1 MGPFEA
7 TINTGAI
14 QPPPQHKGRVPQCAR
29 NNLLQLHRK
38 FDELENQGVFARP
51 ESLGITAEYLNPS
64 FFVKK
69 TSGRFRLVTAFAEVG
84 RYSKP
89 QPSLMP
95 DVDSTLGSIARWK
108 YLITSDLTSAFY
120 QIPLS
125 KSSMKYCR
133 VATPYRGVRVYT
145 RCAMGMPGSE
155 TALEELMF
163 RVLGN
168 SIQDGIVAKL
178 ADDLY
183 CGGNTLDELLSNW
196 KRVLDALQKSNLKLP
211 PSKTIICPR
220 STTILGWIWSQGV
233 LSASPHRV
241 AVLVKCLVPLLTLS
255 VDNALLLALIRF
267 SVEYYQTALPI
278 LPHWKVQLLDISSK
292 TRLFGKMI
300 YIRSFI
306 VHKKLFPPTSP

>member
-1 MGPFEA
+1 M
-7 TINTGAI
+7 
-14 QPPPQHKGRVPQCAR
+14 
-29 NNLLQLHRK
+29 HRK

-51 ESLGITAEYLNPS
+51 EFLGITAEYLNPS
-64 FFVKK
+64 FLVKK
-69 TSGRFRLVTAFAEVG
+69 TSGGFRLVTAFAEVG

-95 DVDSTLGSIARWK
+95 DVDSTLRSIARWK
-108 YLITSDLTSAFY
+108 YLITSDLTSTFY

-133 VATPYRGVRVYT
+133 VATPYRGVKVYT

-168 SIQDGIVAKL
+168 CIQDGIVAKL

-196 KRVLDALQKSNLKLP
+196 KRVLDALQKSNLKLS
-211 PSKTIICPR
+211 PSKTVIWPR
-220 STTILGWIWSQGV
+220 STTILGWIWTQGV

-241 AVLVKCLVPLLTLS
+241 AVLANVPLLTLS
-255 VDNALLLALIRF
+255 VGYALLSALIRF

-292 TRLFGKMI
+292 TRLFGQMI

>member
-1 MGPFEA
+1 MYQFLIIA
-7 TINTGAI
+7 CLFI
-14 QPPPQHKGRVPQCAR
+14 
-29 NNLLQLHRK
+29 LHRK
-38 FDELENQGVFARP
+38 FDELENQGVFDRP

-64 FFVKK
+64 YLVKK
-69 TSGRFRLVTAFAEVG
+69 TSGGFRLVTAFAEVG

-89 QPSLMP
+89 QPPLMP
-95 DVDSTLGSIARWK
+95 DVDSTLPSIARWK
-108 YLITSDLTSAFY
+108 YLITLDLTSAFY

-145 RCAMGMPGSE
+145 RCAMRMPGSE

-168 SIQDGIVAKL
+168 CIQDGIVAKL

-211 PSKTIICPR
+211 PPPKKKQNKKNSD
-220 STTILGWIWSQGV
+220 
-233 LSASPHRV
+233 LS
-241 AVLVKCLVPLLTLS
+241 
-255 VDNALLLALIRF
+255 
-267 SVEYYQTALPI
+267 
-278 LPHWKVQLLDISSK
+278 
-292 TRLFGKMI
+292 
-300 YIRSFI
+300 
-306 VHKKLFPPTSP
+306 